1 MHNENDYD
9 MNDDTLP
16 ILEPLM
22 PGEDAPSSR
31 PPDRDESY
39 QNAKEKVAE
48 IFAQTN
54 ARKGLMELNDSLME
68 GKTLVLLGI
77 FLVLFCITM
86 EFMPHW
92 LIIPMMIMPP
102 AFGIGMRMFKQNMPF
117 QKAVGDCKVHIVLSI
132 CFLVIG
138 IMCLLDS

>member
-9 MNDDTLP
+9 VNDDILP

-22 PGEDAPSSR
+22 PGEELPPSK
-31 PPDRDESY
+31 PPEMGDSN
-39 QNAKEKVAE
+39 QNVEEKIAE

-54 ARKGLMELNDSLME
+54 TRKGLIELKDSLME

-77 FLVLFCITM
+77 FHVLFFITM
-86 EFMPHW
+86 EFMPRW

-102 AFGIGMRMFKQNMPF
+102 VFGIGMRMFKQNMPF
-117 QKAVGDCKVHIVLSI
+117 QKAVGDCKVHIVISI
-132 CFLVIG
+132 CFLMIG

>member
-22 PGEDAPSSR
+22 PGENTPSSR

-39 QNAKEKVAE
+39 QNPKEKVAE

-77 FLVLFCITM
+77 FLVLFFITM

-92 LIIPMMIMPP
+92 LIIPMMIMPT

-132 CFLVIG
+132 GFLMIG